1 MESEQAQ
8 MSEEGAPAADGR
20 ASSEVYELPV
30 VDTSH
35 APASTADFFAS
46 FFAAKNTHSPDRTMR
61 FFSRDLA
68 TYTDTTLGL
77 ALDDFDSLHD
87 LFARYMPNWG
97 DGRSYPVRILGGPSS
112 AVVAFTDTPELF
124 GGELHLL
131 GAVDLAEGKIVRWVD
146 YWDSSGFERAL
157 FDSIRTPDD
166 LFPTD
171 FKDDAVA
178 EGADA
183 GLGDAARGLH
193 DALSGGDHE
202 GARAIFAYDAVYE
215 DMALRTQL
223 IGRLA
228 IGRYLGRTLELLPFG
243 PGSGLSRV
251 LGGGT
256 GGGFEWIGA
265 EATGV
270 RRGITAL
277 ELDARGRISRLTV
290 CYDGRLLTDGARER
304 LAGLS
309 IERP

>member
-8 MSEEGAPAADGR
+8 MKEEGAPAADGQ

-35 APASTADFFAS
+35 ASASAADFFAA
-46 FFAAKNTHSPDRTMR
+46 FFAAKNTHSPEETMR
-61 FFSRDLA
+61 FFSRNLA

-77 ALDDFDSLHD
+77 ALDGFDGLHD
-87 LFARYMPNWG
+87 LFARYMPDWG

-124 GGELHLL
+124 GGGLHLL

-146 YWDSSGFERAL
+146 YWDSSGFERPL
-157 FDSIRTPDD
+157 FDEVSAPESA
-166 LFPTD
+166 FPSD

-178 EGADA
+178 EDADA

-193 DALSGGDHE
+193 AALSGGNAE
-202 GARAIFAYDAVYE
+202 RASAYFAYDAVYE
-215 DMALRTQL
+215 DLALRTQL
-223 IGRLA
+223 IGRSA

-243 PGSGLSRV
+243 PGTGLARV

-256 GGGFEWIGA
+256 GGGFEWVGT

-290 CYDGRLLTDGARER
+290 CYDGQLLTDDARER
-304 LAGLS
+304 LAGLAM
-309 IERP
+309 ERP